1 MNTERGLPPIEAML
15 YRQEGEMLVC
25 ELCAHYCK
33 LKDGRLGICG
43 VRKRIGNKLYTLVYG
58 KAIASA
64 IDPIE
69 KSHFFMSC
77 RGRVRSQSPRS
88 DAISGVRF
96 ARIGIFRKN
105 AVSRR
110 SEGTSRPKRS

>member
-1 MNTERGLPPIEAML
+1 MNIESGLPPIEAML

-43 VRKRIGNKLYTLVYG
+43 VRKRVGNKLYTLVYG

-69 KSHFFMSC
+69 KNHFFMSC
-77 RGRVRSQSPRS
+77 RGRVSFSIATIGCNFRCAFCQNWDISQ
-88 DAISGVRF
+88 
-96 ARIGIFRKN
+96 N

-110 SEGTSRPKRS
+110 